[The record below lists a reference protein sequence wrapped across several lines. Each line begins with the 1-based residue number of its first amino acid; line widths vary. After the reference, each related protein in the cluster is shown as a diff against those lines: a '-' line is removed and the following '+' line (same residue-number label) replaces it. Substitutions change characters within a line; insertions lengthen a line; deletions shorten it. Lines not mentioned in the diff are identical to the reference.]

1 MSKKYTADE
10 YISMINNSLMAYL
23 SSEPSGAGAAART

>member
-10 YISMINNSLMAYL
+10 YISMINNSLIAYV
-23 SSEPSGAGAAART
+23 SAEPSGACEP